1 MSITKPIQLFQRPTQ
16 DIHFVVFLS
25 VHVVVGLG
33 GVVVGLGVV
42 GLGAGVGGVGVS
54 GVPLVPEVEIGGV
67 VPGEVVVHQGSSH
80 LQILV
85 ECVVVTSSPPPHEYV
100 NHNFLSSALS
110 HLEY

>member
-42 GLGAGVGGVGVS
+42 GLGAGVGVS
-54 GVPLVPEVEIGGV
+54 GVPLVPEVDIGGV

-80 LQILV
+80 LGG
-85 ECVVVTSSPPPHEYV
+85 
-100 NHNFLSSALS
+100 
-110 HLEY
+110 